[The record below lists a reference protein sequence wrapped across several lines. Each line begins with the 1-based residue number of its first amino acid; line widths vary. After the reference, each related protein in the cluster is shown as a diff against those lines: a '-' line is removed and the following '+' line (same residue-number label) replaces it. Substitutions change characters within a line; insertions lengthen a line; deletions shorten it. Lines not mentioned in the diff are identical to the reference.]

1 MLELFVMRTAQGGR
15 RCARL
20 LLAALLGAAM
30 TGAACA
36 QDKIPRWHDTLERG
50 TAAARESGKPLFV
63 VFRCV
68 R

>member
-1 MLELFVMRTAQGGR
+1 MSSAFCRVLVALLSA
-15 RCARL
+15 L
-20 LLAALLGAAM
+20 LLAQSTATAQTSELG
-30 TGAACA
+30 
-36 QDKIPRWHDTLERG
+36 WHGELARG